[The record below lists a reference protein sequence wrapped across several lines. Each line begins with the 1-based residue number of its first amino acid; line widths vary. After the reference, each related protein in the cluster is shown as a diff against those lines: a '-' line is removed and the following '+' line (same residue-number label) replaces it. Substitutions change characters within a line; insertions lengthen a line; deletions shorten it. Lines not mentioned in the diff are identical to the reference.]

1 MKSTIPEQKLIAL
14 QKVLDYMNNRPEQ
27 MNLDATFGVV
37 LTEGKER
44 RNHYNHQLKLLNN
57 MMSLNHRISF
67 ARNLTD

>member
-1 MKSTIPEQKLIAL
+1 LNAFERTCIEVSNEISTIPEQKLVAL

-44 RNHYNHQLKLLNN
+44 IIIIN
-57 MMSLNHRISF
+57 
-67 ARNLTD
+67 